1 MFDNDIFLFKHDE
14 NLDKFRE
21 KVLKTIPG
29 SLQPWLYPTAEPTSL
44 IRKSKTQRYGRSE
57 RQDQKSEYSGQKSF
71 PTVPAKLTEHI
82 GKLL

>member
-1 MFDNDIFLFKHDE
+1 LFDNDIFSFKHDE

-21 KVLKTIPG
+21 KVLKPIPG

-44 IRKSKTQRYGRSE
+44 ISKSNTQRYDRSE
-57 RQDQKSEYSGQKSF
+57 RQDQKNEYSGQKSC
-71 PTVPAKLTEHI
+71 PTIPDKLTEHI